1 MMRRF
6 GKGGISMRKLVLA
19 LGTVCVLAFGV
30 SMAAASAATVTPV
43 ASGLDSPRGLA
54 FLANG
59 ALAVAEAGHGG
70 DVCFPNGP
78 CIGMSGQIST
88 INRAT
93 GSHTPIVSGLFSAR
107 EPDGGSIGV
116 DGLSSQGGRLLAIM
130 GAFPQAFDGAT
141 CAGQPA
147 DCPQVLATARAQAGQ
162 LLNVRASGKW
172 TTIAGVGA
180 YDYQWT
186 VDHHSI
192 YGGET
197 DANPYGVLALPDGTY
212 VADAGSNT
220 LDWVGNDGDISVLDH
235 FPNPNPPEPFPAD
248 AVPTCIAASSDGQLY
263 VGDLAGRIW
272 AVDGGSDEQDNQ
284 AGDDANHDGNSPREP
299 ARLVSGQSGNH
310 YTGCAADRSGNVY
323 FVSMFAGLFPNPG
336 TGSIVKLTAGGTVS
350 TLATGPLVF
359 PNGITVRRDSA
370 LYVSVNSICGSSPGG
385 ACGPLTGGVVKIR
398 P

>member
-1 MMRRF
+1 M
-6 GKGGISMRKLVLA
+6 
-19 LGTVCVLAFGV
+19 
-30 SMAAASAATVTPV
+30 
-43 ASGLDSPRGLA
+43 
-54 FLANG
+54 
-59 ALAVAEAGHGG
+59 LAVAEAGHGG
-70 DVCFPNGP
+70 DVCFPGGP
-78 CIGMSGQIST
+78 CVGTSGQIST
-88 INRAT
+88 INRTT
-93 GSHTPIVSGLFSAR
+93 GSHMPFVSGLFSALDP
-107 EPDGGSIGV
+107 EGGAIGV

-130 GAFPQAFDGAT
+130 AIFPQALDGAT

-162 LLNVRASGKW
+162 LLNFRANGKFKA
-172 TTIAGVGA
+172 IAGVGA
-180 YDYQWT
+180 YDFQWT
-186 VDHHSI
+186 IDHHSI
-192 YGGET
+192 YGGEI
-197 DANPYGVLALPDGTY
+197 DANPYGVLAQPGGTY

-220 LDWVGNDGDISVLDH
+220 LDWVGNNGDISVLERFAD
-235 FPNPNPPEPFPAD
+235 PNPPEPFPAD

-272 AVDGGSDEQDNQ
+272 AVDGVSDEQGNH
-284 AGDDANHDGNSPREP
+284 AGDHANHDRGNLRGP

-310 YTGCAADRSGNVY
+310 YTGCAADGSGNVY

-359 PNGITVRRDSA
+359 PNGITVGRDGV
-370 LYVSVNSICGSSPGG
+370 LYVSVNSICGASPGG